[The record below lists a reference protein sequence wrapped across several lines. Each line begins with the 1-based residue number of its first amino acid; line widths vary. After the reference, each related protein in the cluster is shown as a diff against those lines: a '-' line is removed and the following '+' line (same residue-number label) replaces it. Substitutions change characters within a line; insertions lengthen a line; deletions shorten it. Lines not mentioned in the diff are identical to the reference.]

1 MNMKSSIL
9 FIIKAAVVATA
20 VLAISQPDSSAQQR
34 HKLRPVEILDGT
46 TVLLGTPSGNQPTP
60 IESRLGDSG
69 LDFPPDRTVY
79 LYPLGQMTAQG
90 IVENGVAVT
99 EGPAVANGLTGPEK
113 PTGKGFIGNVTDSAR
128 VDLYFPE
135 RPNGQMVIC
144 APGGGYGGLS
154 IWNEGSYV
162 AKWMNDRGITC
173 AVVKY
178 RLPNGHR
185 EVPLQDM
192 QNAFRYCR
200 YHAAEWDVKQIGVIG
215 FSAGGHLATT
225 VETMY
230 SDSLTKPDFAVLIYP
245 VVSFRTDITHMGTHD
260 NLIGK
265 TDAWGERDEYSFEQW
280 YWGQLA
286 HRDLEELY
294 SSERNVTA
302 WTPPTFIAVST
313 DDRTVPVINSVL
325 FYQALVKHQ
334 VPTELHIYPYGGHG
348 WGFSDS
354 AIGIDPSLI
363 RDNLQSCRTEFS
375 RALERWLAGLR
386 ADGAPVEEPTP
397 APADFSIPPSRTVHL
412 YPDGQL
418 ADHGI
423 DGITSGPG
431 VSNGA
436 TGEEVVDDALRF
448 RNVGDS
454 ARFDLYFP
462 EDSGLKDSQGKP
474 LKRNGR
480 MVVVCP
486 GGGYLYSSQRGEGQF
501 VADWFLRQGISVA
514 VVNYRMPC
522 GQPTVPLTDI
532 QNVFRYCRHHAQEWG
547 IRSVGIIGFSAGGH
561 LAATAST
568 LFVDAVT
575 RPDFSILI
583 YPVITMDAAY
593 THRGSRENLIGTAKD
608 KVLIRKYSLENQVKP
623 EVPPTFIALSSDDKT
638 VPPENT
644 IRYYNALVECGVTCE
659 MHSFPTGGHGWG
671 FRTARF
677 GKDSIQPYRSDFFA
691 SLSRFLRELPE

>member
-1 MNMKSSIL
+1 MKSSIL
-9 FIIKAAVVATA
+9 FIIKAAIVATA
-20 VLAISQPDSSAQQR
+20 VLAISQPDSSGQQR

-99 EGPAVANGLTGPEK
+99 EGPVVANGLTGPEK

-135 RPNGQMVIC
+135 RPNGQMVIR
-144 APGGGYGGLS
+144 PGGGYGGLS

-397 APADFSIPPSRTVHL
+397 APADFSIPRRTVHL

-431 VSNGA
+431 CRTALPAKKLSTARSVSGMSETA
-436 TGEEVVDDALRF
+436 PVSTCTF
-448 RNVGDS
+448 RKTAVKGQPRQAVEAQWPDG
-454 ARFDLYFP
+454 RRL
-462 EDSGLKDSQGKP
+462 SGRRLSLQFAA
-474 LKRNGR
+474 
-480 MVVVCP
+480 
-486 GGGYLYSSQRGEGQF
+486 GEGQY

-532 QNVFRYCRHHAQEWG
+532 QNVFRYCRHHAQNG
-547 IRSVGIIGFSAGGH
+547 KSARRHHRFLGRRTPGSHGFDTFRGCRDPA
-561 LAATAST
+561 
-568 LFVDAVT
+568 
-575 RPDFSILI
+575 DFSILI

-644 IRYYNALVECGVTCE
+644 ISYYNALVECGLRARCTASRPAD
-659 MHSFPTGGHGWG
+659 MDGDSGRNGSARIRSSPTGPT
-671 FRTARF
+671 F
-677 GKDSIQPYRSDFFA
+677 
-691 SLSRFLRELPE
+691 SLPCPIPAELPE